1 MAAELPGREPL
12 AEGAASRDRQDS
24 AEPRHEH
31 AAAGTIYV
39 GWAATLPVSLR
50 RRVSAA
56 SHNSRLIAWHVPH
69 AQMAPIMYG

>member
-56 SHNSRLIAWHVPH
+56 SHNLLLVAGLVPQ
-69 AQMAPIMYG
+69 ARVASIMHP